1 MNEFD
6 RTGKQYPTSFNQ
18 FCARLRQVM
27 SASACI
33 WDCKIPETTWF
44 AQKLS
49 KIAILRPRNGPIRRR
64 LRHGKYYNCISFENP
79 GHSSVARPFLCQ
91 SLSEQIEAIGG
102 PENGAQGHLR
112 YRGSIRYKTDYPE
125 RQNLL
130 IWRVMI
136 DPFYRFWPD
145 CVTFSL
151 PKSRSRVFF
160 VDF

>member
-18 FCARLRQVM
+18 FCARLRKVT

-33 WDCKIPETTWF
+33 LDYKIPETAWL

-79 GHSSVARPFLCQ
+79 GRSSVARPSLCQ
-91 SLSEQIEAIGG
+91 SLSGQIEAIGG
-102 PENGAQGHLR
+102 PENGAQGHLW
-112 YRGSIRYKTDYPE
+112 YRGSIRCKTDYPE
-125 RQNLL
+125 RQKLPFC
-130 IWRVMI
+130 RAVI
-136 DPFYRFWPD
+136 DPLYRFWPD

-151 PKSRSRVFF
+151 PKGRSRVFF

>member
-18 FCARLRQVM
+18 FCARLRQVT

-33 WDCKIPETTWF
+33 WDYKIPETAWL

-79 GHSSVARPFLCQ
+79 GRSSVARPFLCQ
-91 SLSEQIEAIGG
+91 FPIWANRSHWRAGKRGAGSFVVSGEHPVQDRLSGTAKITVLPSSDRSLLSILAGLCYIFPAE
-102 PENGAQGHLR
+102 GAL
-112 YRGSIRYKTDYPE
+112 
-125 RQNLL
+125 
-130 IWRVMI
+130 
-136 DPFYRFWPD
+136 
-145 CVTFSL
+145 
-151 PKSRSRVFF
+151 
-160 VDF
+160 